1 MQIDKEEYDYLK
13 YIEHEYSNLSDEINE
28 LINNTMDL
36 YAGVLKFD
44 NDEVVRIIERYFRE
58 EYKKKEEEL
67 KNERQRIIYN
77 MVTKR
82 VKR

>member
-13 YIEHEYSNLSDEINE
+13 YIEHEYLNLSAEINE

-67 KNERQRIIYN
+67 KNER
-77 MVTKR
+77 
-82 VKR
+82 

>member
-13 YIEHEYSNLSDEINE
+13 YIEYEYLNLSDEINE

-67 KNERQRIIYN
+67 KNER
-77 MVTKR
+77 
-82 VKR
+82 

>member
-58 EYKKKEEEL
+58 DYKKKLEEL
-67 KNERQRIIYN
+67 NNER
-77 MVTKR
+77 K
-82 VKR
+82 

>member
-1 MQIDKEEYDYLK
+1 MQIGKEEYDYLR

-58 EYKKKEEEL
+58 EYKKKEKEL
-67 KNERQRIIYN
+67 KDEQ
-77 MVTKR
+77 
-82 VKR
+82 

>member
-1 MQIDKEEYDYLK
+1 MQISKEEYDYLR

-44 NDEVVRIIERYFRE
+44 NDEVARIIERYFRE

-67 KNERQRIIYN
+67 KNER
-77 MVTKR
+77 
-82 VKR
+82 

>member
-58 EYKKKEEEL
+58 EYKKKLEEL
-67 KNERQRIIYN
+67 KDER
-77 MVTKR
+77 
-82 VKR
+82 

>member
-13 YIEHEYSNLSDEINE
+13 YIEHEYLNLSDEINE

-58 EYKKKEEEL
+58 EYKKKLEEL
-67 KNERQRIIYN
+67 NNER
-77 MVTKR
+77 K
-82 VKR
+82 

>member
-28 LINNTMDL
+28 LINNTVDL

-58 EYKKKEEEL
+58 EYKKKLEEL
-67 KNERQRIIYN
+67 KDEQ
-77 MVTKR
+77 
-82 VKR
+82 

>member
-13 YIEHEYSNLSDEINE
+13 YIEHEYLNLSDEINE

-58 EYKKKEEEL
+58 EYKKKLEEL
-67 KNERQRIIYN
+67 KDEQ
-77 MVTKR
+77 
-82 VKR
+82 

>member
-58 EYKKKEEEL
+58 EYKKKEKEL
-67 KNERQRIIYN
+67 KDEQ
-77 MVTKR
+77 
-82 VKR
+82 

>member
-44 NDEVVRIIERYFRE
+44 NDEVVRIIKRYFRE

-67 KNERQRIIYN
+67 KNER
-77 MVTKR
+77 
-82 VKR
+82 

>member
-1 MQIDKEEYDYLK
+1 MQIYKEEYDYLK

-67 KNERQRIIYN
+67 KNER
-77 MVTKR
+77 
-82 VKR
+82 

>member
-67 KNERQRIIYN
+67 KNER
-77 MVTKR
+77 
-82 VKR
+82 

>member
-1 MQIDKEEYDYLK
+1 MQIDKKEYDYLR

-67 KNERQRIIYN
+67 KNER
-77 MVTKR
+77 K
-82 VKR
+82 

>member
-13 YIEHEYSNLSDEINE
+13 YIEHEYLNLSDEINE

-58 EYKKKEEEL
+58 EYKKKEKEL
-67 KNERQRIIYN
+67 KDEQ
-77 MVTKR
+77 
-82 VKR
+82 

>member
-36 YAGVLKFD
+36 YAGVLMFD

-67 KNERQRIIYN
+67 KNER
-77 MVTKR
+77 
-82 VKR
+82 

>member
-13 YIEHEYSNLSDEINE
+13 YIEHEYIDLSNEINE

-67 KNERQRIIYN
+67 KNEQ
-77 MVTKR
+77 
-82 VKR
+82 

>member
-1 MQIDKEEYDYLK
+1 MQIDKEEYDYLR
-13 YIEHEYSNLSDEINE
+13 YIEHEYLNLSDEINE

-44 NDEVVRIIERYFRE
+44 NDEVVKIIERYFRE

-67 KNERQRIIYN
+67 NNER
-77 MVTKR
+77 K
-82 VKR
+82 

>member
-1 MQIDKEEYDYLK
+1 MQIDKEEYDYLR

-44 NDEVVRIIERYFRE
+44 NDEVVKIIERYFRE
-58 EYKKKEEEL
+58 EYKKKLEEL
-67 KNERQRIIYN
+67 KDEQ
-77 MVTKR
+77 
-82 VKR
+82 

>member
-1 MQIDKEEYDYLK
+1 MQIDKEEYDYLR

-58 EYKKKEEEL
+58 EYKKKLEEL
-67 KNERQRIIYN
+67 KNER
-77 MVTKR
+77 K
-82 VKR
+82 

>member
-1 MQIDKEEYDYLK
+1 MQIDKEEYDYLR

-58 EYKKKEEEL
+58 EYKKKEKEL
-67 KNERQRIIYN
+67 NNER
-77 MVTKR
+77 K
-82 VKR
+82 

>member
-1 MQIDKEEYDYLK
+1 MQIDKEEYDYLR

-58 EYKKKEEEL
+58 EYKKKLEEL
-67 KNERQRIIYN
+67 NNER
-77 MVTKR
+77 K
-82 VKR
+82 

>member
-13 YIEHEYSNLSDEINE
+13 YIEHEYLNLSDEINE

-67 KNERQRIIYN
+67 NNER
-77 MVTKR
+77 K
-82 VKR
+82 

>member
-13 YIEHEYSNLSDEINE
+13 YIEYEYLNLSDEINE

-36 YAGVLKFD
+36 YASVLKFD

-67 KNERQRIIYN
+67 KNER
-77 MVTKR
+77 
-82 VKR
+82 

>member
-58 EYKKKEEEL
+58 DYKKKLEEL
-67 KNERQRIIYN
+67 KNER
-77 MVTKR
+77 
-82 VKR
+82 

>member
-13 YIEHEYSNLSDEINE
+13 YIEHEYLNLSDEINE

-67 KNERQRIIYN
+67 KNER
-77 MVTKR
+77 
-82 VKR
+82 

>member
-13 YIEHEYSNLSDEINE
+13 YIEHEYSNLSDEIKE

-67 KNERQRIIYN
+67 KDER
-77 MVTKR
+77 
-82 VKR
+82 

>member
-1 MQIDKEEYDYLK
+1 MQIDKEEYDYLR

-58 EYKKKEEEL
+58 EYKKKLEEL
-67 KNERQRIIYN
+67 KDEQ
-77 MVTKR
+77 
-82 VKR
+82 

>member
-1 MQIDKEEYDYLK
+1 MQIGKEEYDYLK
-13 YIEHEYSNLSDEINE
+13 YIEHEYLNLSDEINE

-58 EYKKKEEEL
+58 EYKKKLEEL
-67 KNERQRIIYN
+67 KDEQ
-77 MVTKR
+77 
-82 VKR
+82 